1 MKSIAIAVLVCAGT
15 AATAAAQDAK
25 VARGEELYAAQKCGL
40 CHSIGDKGNK
50 KGPLDGVGARLSSD
64 ELRQWLV
71 DARGMTAKTGA
82 PRKPE
87 ITTLDAYPLNVNDRD
102 ASLRLADAFRKY
114 FGPERVRETGPA
126 PASEDFGSFGT
137 DWHAPSVFWFV
148 GGTDPQLYAQA
159 KAANRLNEL
168 PVNHSPKFAPVLHP
182 TLQTGVETLLVAAR
196 TWMPAQAG

>member
-87 ITTLDAYPLNVNDRD
+87 MKNYALPKDDVDALVAYMTTL
-102 ASLRLADAFRKY
+102 K
-114 FGPERVRETGPA
+114 
-126 PASEDFGSFGT
+126 
-137 DWHAPSVFWFV
+137 
-148 GGTDPQLYAQA
+148 
-159 KAANRLNEL
+159 K
-168 PVNHSPKFAPVLHP
+168 K
-182 TLQTGVETLLVAAR
+182 
-196 TWMPAQAG
+196 